1 MLILPL
7 ELIKMPQYSNLN
19 NLSTL
24 FPQSRIANNKYFADL
39 KLHVTVFLCKVILC
53 CVQKQFVIQS
63 AAHLWVHTLSLIARW
78 STEVYDYYLPN
89 IIDVAVFNKKE
100 NWLPTQTVI
109 VRQLHNYGQLLPH
122 DGMLVI
128 PHHALSA
135 HEMQNLVRWNR

>member
-1 MLILPL
+1 
-7 ELIKMPQYSNLN
+7 MPQNSILN

-24 FPQSRIANNKYFADL
+24 LPQSRIANNKYFADL

-63 AAHLWVHTLSLIARW
+63 AAHLWVHVLSLIPRW

-109 VRQLHNYGQLLPH
+109 VRLLHNYGQLLPH

-135 HEMQNLVRWNR
+135 HEMQNLVSDEIDNIYNAK